1 MRNFREGVKAA
12 PLPNRLGDGAALLV
26 FVVQALNL
34 WQVVFETIS
43 QANNKRELLPA
54 FSAAVATGA
63 AGFAAAQ
70 GIFDTAL
77 TARISVLAR
86 GLQNHAI
93 DYIYVQ
99 MGKLHI
105 GLGVATYLLGAYAAG
120 SSLNNYQANWEQAVR
135 SGNGGAQTGTIMSMA
150 GSSGLLASNLYGLS
164 STLSAAF
171 TVLMAEQGA
180 ARTAAWAASGVRLS
194 SVFFRA
200 NLVGALFTALELGG
214 NYIYNHYNISAHDQ
228 WLQSTPWGRDASKRK
243 SLSLADYQNA
253 LIAIMQA
260 PSVQVGA
267 VEHDTWWKNL
277 LLEAKVGNIH
287 LLLPGLDIDAFT
299 PPMGG
304 RPSHQLSI
312 AAYRISTIRMER
324 GMPYERWEILSE
336 AVKARLRRI
345 DNHQMI
351 LRVGYPVPDEL
362 IPNRSREELMLVVVI
377 QSPDTNG
384 QPHQRTYSIRF
395 EPRGSGSFPPAD
407 QVAPLPQAPLLQIEP
422 LMLELISHD

>member
-34 WQVVFETIS
+34 WQVVIESSATSNTPPTF
-43 QANNKRELLPA
+43 RPL
-54 FSAAVATGA
+54 FSALTATGA

-70 GIFDTAL
+70 GVFDTAL
-77 TARISVLAR
+77 SARISVLAK

-93 DYIYVQ
+93 DYVYVQ

-105 GLGVATYLLGAYAAG
+105 GLGVMTYLLGASSA
-120 SSLNNYQANWEQAVR
+120 SFSLNSYQSSWEQAVR
-135 SGNGGAQTGTIMSMA
+135 SGNDGAQAGAIMSMA
-150 GSSGLLASNLYGLS
+150 GSSGLLTSNLYGLN
-164 STLSAAF
+164 STASAGYAVF
-171 TVLMAEQGA
+171 MAEQGA
-180 ARTAAWAASGVRLS
+180 ARTAAWAAAGARLS
-194 SVFFRA
+194 SVFFRV

-214 NYIYNHYNISAHDQ
+214 NYLYNHYNTSAHDQ

-260 PSVQVGA
+260 PSVQVGP
-267 VEHDTWWKNL
+267 VEHDTWWKDL
-277 LLEAKVGNIH
+277 LLEAKVGDMH
-287 LLLPGLDIDAFT
+287 LLLPGLDIGAFT

-312 AAYRISTIRMER
+312 AAYRISTIRVER
-324 GMPYERWEILSE
+324 GMPHERWEILSE
-336 AVKARLRRI
+336 AVEARLRRV
-345 DNHQMI
+345 DGHQMI
-351 LRVGYPVPDEL
+351 LCIGYPVPDEL

-377 QSPDTNG
+377 QSPNANG

-395 EPRGSGSFPPAD
+395 EPRGSGAFPPVD
-407 QVAPLPQAPLLQIEP
+407 QEPLLPNAPLLQIEP